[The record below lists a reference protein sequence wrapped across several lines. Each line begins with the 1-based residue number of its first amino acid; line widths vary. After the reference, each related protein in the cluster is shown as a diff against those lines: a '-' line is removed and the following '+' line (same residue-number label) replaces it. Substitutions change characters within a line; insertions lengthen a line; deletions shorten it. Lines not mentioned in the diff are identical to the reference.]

1 MGWALPGMNELKDR
15 KAKVRG
21 HVMHGR
27 LHSMVM
33 LLRALSDPR
42 VGAGVPCYCVLSFIV
57 PDVNLYMKLSVH
69 TSIIHQMTTYTQ
81 YYVLSLQVE
90 F

>member
-15 KAKVRG
+15 KAKVRW

-33 LLRALSDPR
+33 LRRAQLDPR
-42 VGAGVPCYCVLSFIV
+42 VGDGLSW
-57 PDVNLYMKLSVH
+57 
-69 TSIIHQMTTYTQ
+69 
-81 YYVLSLQVE
+81 
-90 F
+90 

>member
-27 LHSMVM
+27 LHSMVI
-33 LLRALSDPR
+33 LLGALSDPR
-42 VGAGVPCYCVLSFIV
+42 VGAGVPLVLCYITLS
-57 PDVNLYMKLSVH
+57 SR
-69 TSIIHQMTTYTQ
+69 S
-81 YYVLSLQVE
+81 
-90 F
+90 